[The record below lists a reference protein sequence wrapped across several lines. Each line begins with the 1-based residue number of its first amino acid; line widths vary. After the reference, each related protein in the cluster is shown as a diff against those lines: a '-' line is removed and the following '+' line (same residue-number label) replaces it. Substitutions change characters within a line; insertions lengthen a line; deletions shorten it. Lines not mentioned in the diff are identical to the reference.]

1 MMADQDMCSENEPT
15 RYDEIRTRAENT
27 TSMIWAGTYNRE
39 TGRHEFPNGIQIT
52 DDEDGADVTFYLNAR
67 QDIPWLLER
76 IEALELEVACKDGS
90 LAQGG
95 RQLDAVR
102 KLHHRGSW
110 YSEVLDMTISG
121 CIECGSVD
129 DPCPTIRVLDESDD

>member
-76 IEALELEVACKDGS
+76 IEALELEVACMDGS

-102 KLHHRGSW
+102 KLGDKYERQTTRHG
-110 YSEVLDMTISG
+110 DDDCAG
-121 CIECGSVD
+121 CAAYTSVAHE
-129 DPCPTIRVLDESDD
+129 IRRVLDGGGE